1 VSIDLKTW
9 QRGYLR
15 RCFPMC
21 RSRSCRCVYLV
32 QGSAARLPYTRHC
45 CQRRDTRSWYCAD
58 FFTIN
63 CADFFVLRYPQLVVH
78 YFFVDFAAFTSFGLI
93 LAFWSFHFFSFRH
106 FSTLICKKIRLNY
119 FQLFCAGPATSLW
132 YKGRA
137 AINTKPTRK
146 T

>member
-1 VSIDLKTW
+1 
-9 QRGYLR
+9 
-15 RCFPMC
+15 
-21 RSRSCRCVYLV
+21 
-32 QGSAARLPYTRHC
+32 
-45 CQRRDTRSWYCAD
+45 
-58 FFTIN
+58 
-63 CADFFVLRYPQLVVH
+63 
-78 YFFVDFAAFTSFGLI
+78 